1 MTSPTSESFT
11 YRRPTA
17 SWGRAPVSQ
26 QGGPGA
32 YVGRSLTR
40 VEDADLLCGRGRF
53 GDDLPVRT
61 ATLHAAILRS
71 PHAHAELLSV
81 DIEAALSVPG
91 VAAIVTG
98 DDARRWTRPFI
109 AAVKTPAEHWCL
121 AVDRVRHV
129 GEPVAV
135 VLAGDRY
142 AAADALEQIEVS
154 YRPLPVVIDP
164 VAAAEFAAPLLHTAL
179 GCNVIS
185 DRSFCYGDP
194 EAAFAMAGHR
204 ITVTTTYPRNSGTP
218 IECFVVIAEYLP
230 GEGVYEVTA
239 NFQGPLAM
247 HPVMA
252 MALGVPANR
261 LRLKTPPDSGGS
273 FGAKHAVFPYVVLL
287 AIAARKAGRPVKWVE
302 ERNEHLVAA
311 TSATNRVTT
320 LSAAVDDDGIVTAL
334 EWDQLEDCGAYLR
347 PPEPATLYRMHG
359 NMTGAFRIRNL
370 RIRNRVVLTNKTP
383 SGLVRG
389 FGGPQVYFA
398 LERLMQ
404 RIAVTLDLD
413 PLEVICRNL
422 LDSFPYRCPAG
433 AVLDSGDYRA
443 GVDHAV
449 EAGGL
454 TELRRR
460 RHEARAEGRLYGIGY
475 AAVVEP
481 SISNMGYI
489 STVLSP
495 AERRAAGPKD
505 GAQAAATVAFDPLGG
520 ISVIIDSLP
529 QGQGHRTVAAQ
540 IVADVFGL
548 SPAAIRVETTLD
560 TAKDAWSIAAG
571 NYSSRFAGAVAGAA
585 HLAAL
590 RLRDKLA
597 RIAAAQLNLR
607 PEEVCFADGRIFA
620 AANPENGIN
629 FARAAAASH
638 WSPGSLPDE
647 NATALR
653 ETVFWTP
660 PSLQAPNEADEVN
673 SSVTYGFV
681 FDFCGIEIDH
691 DTGEVRIDKY
701 VTFHDAG
708 RILNLTLFDGQV
720 YGGFAM
726 AVGAALLERFVY
738 GDDGDFLTGSFADYA
753 VPTARDIPTP
763 MILHRATP
771 SPVTPLGAKG
781 VAEGNSMST
790 PVCIANAV
798 ADALGV
804 ADLTLP
810 LTPAR
815 VAELI
820 ALKAARDV

>member
-1 MTSPTSESFT
+1 M
-11 YRRPTA
+11 
-17 SWGRAPVSQ
+17 SQ
-26 QGGPGA
+26 RGGPGA
-32 YVGRSLTR
+32 YVGRPLPR
-40 VEDADLLCGRGRF
+40 VEDADLLSGRGRF

-81 DIEAALSVPG
+81 GIEKALVRPG
-91 VAAIVTG
+91 VATIVTG

-109 AAVKTPAEHWCL
+109 AAVKAPVEHWCL
-121 AVDRVRHV
+121 AVDRVRYA

-154 YRPLPVVIDP
+154 YRPLPAMIDP

-185 DRSFCYGDP
+185 DRSFRYGDP
-194 EAAFAMAGHR
+194 EAEFTAAAHR
-204 ITVTTTYPRNSGTP
+204 ITLTTTYPRNSGTP

-247 HPVMA
+247 HAVMA

-261 LRLKTPPDSGGS
+261 LRLKSPPDSGGS
-273 FGAKHAVFPYVVLL
+273 FGAKHAVFPYIVLM
-287 AIAARKAGRPVKWVE
+287 AIAARKAGWPVKWVE

-320 LSAAVDDDGIVTAL
+320 LSAAVDKDGVVTAL
-334 EWDQLEDCGAYLR
+334 DWDQLEDCGAYLR
-347 PPEPATLYRMHG
+347 APEPATLYRMHG
-359 NMTGAFRIRNL
+359 NMSGAYRVRNL

-404 RIAVTLDLD
+404 RIAVRLGLD
-413 PLEVICRNL
+413 PLEVIRRNL
-422 LDSFPYRCPAG
+422 VDRFPYRCPAG
-433 AVLDSGDYRA
+433 AVLDSGDYRG
-443 GVDHAV
+443 GVEHAI

-454 TELRRR
+454 AELRRR
-460 RHEARAEGRLYGIGY
+460 QNEARAEGRFYGVGY

-489 STVLSP
+489 TTVLSP
-495 AERRAAGPKD
+495 ADRRAAGPKD
-505 GAQAAATVAFDPLGG
+505 GAQAGATVAFDPLGG
-520 ISVIIDSLP
+520 VSVIINSLP
-529 QGQGHRTVAAQ
+529 QGQGHRTVTAQ
-540 IVADVFGL
+540 IVAEVFGL
-548 SPAAIRVETTLD
+548 DPAAIRVETTLD
-560 TAKDAWSIAAG
+560 TGKDAWSIAAG

-585 HLAAL
+585 HLAAS

-597 RIAAAQLNLR
+597 WIAAAQLNLR
-607 PEEVCFADGRIFA
+607 PEEVRFADGRIFA
-620 AANPENGIN
+620 AANPENGIS
-629 FARAAAASH
+629 FARAAAATH
-638 WSPGSLPDE
+638 WSPGMLPDE
-647 NATALR
+647 SAAALR

-660 PSLQAPNEADEVN
+660 PSLTAPNEADEIN
-673 SSVTYGFV
+673 SSAAYGFV
-681 FDFCGIEIDH
+681 FDFCGVEIDRN
-691 DTGEVRIDKY
+691 TGEVRIDKY

-708 RILNLTLFDGQV
+708 CILNPLLFDGQID
-720 YGGFAM
+720 GGFAM
-726 AVGAALLERFVY
+726 AVGAALFERFVY
-738 GDDGDFLTGSFADYA
+738 DDDGGLLTGSFADYA
-753 VPTARDIPTP
+753 VPKASDVATP
-763 MILHRATP
+763 VILHRETP
-771 SPVTPLGAKG
+771 SSVTPLGAKG

-815 VAELI
+815 VAGLI
-820 ALKAARDV
+820 ALRTRDV